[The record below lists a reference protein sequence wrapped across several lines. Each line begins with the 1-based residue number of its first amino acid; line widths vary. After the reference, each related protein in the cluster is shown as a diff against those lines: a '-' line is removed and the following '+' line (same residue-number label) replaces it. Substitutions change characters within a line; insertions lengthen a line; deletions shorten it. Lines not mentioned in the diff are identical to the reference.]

1 MVEPWCLSRHLAER
15 SHAVAIHRH
24 GGLPGIRD
32 LPGRE
37 ATLASPKNHWA
48 YSGEENLFALAA
60 VLMVA
65 VAKAHPFNDANKR
78 TSISCAVMFLGGNG
92 ISVQITDDD
101 LVFHAVRGHAALKL
115 VATKKWIRLPF
126 GCNLQPHAI
135 EEQDKTTLVCKP

>member
-1 MVEPWCLSRHLAER
+1 MV
-15 SHAVAIHRH
+15 
-24 GGLPGIRD
+24 
-32 LPGRE
+32 
-37 ATLASPKNHWA
+37 SPKNHWA

-101 LVFHAVRGHAALKL
+101 LVFHAVRGNSALEL

>member
-1 MVEPWCLSRHLAER
+1 M
-15 SHAVAIHRH
+15 
-24 GGLPGIRD
+24 
-32 LPGRE
+32 E

-101 LVFHAVRGHAALKL
+101 LVVHTVRTACCAETGRNREVDSIALWLQLAAS
-115 VATKKWIRLPF
+115 R
-126 GCNLQPHAI
+126 
-135 EEQDKTTLVCKP
+135 D